1 MFTLSLA
8 LFLTTAP
15 IPKSTYEGQIA
26 VVVRKAQLAEIVL
39 LNPAGQE
46 VKRVPLKDLNGI
58 AYTVKLSH
66 GSDYA
71 LVTTSNGSIAVGN
84 MNFAGNGGY
93 FIKLDGTEKPKELFE
108 RKASVKWV
116 LNRDATHAY
125 GTEIDEEKAKKNL
138 NTAPYQFRAWNL
150 DLKSFKFESI
160 PLPSD
165 HQFIDITQDDKTALT
180 WCIAKGQYRS
190 ATVPT
195 ATWKPTNIAETMD
208 YPHGISPDGKHVFLM
223 EYSQQGVPR
232 TSNRLV
238 LHDLA
243 TKERKTIPQPEECN
257 SVSAFSYGA
266 DGKRLAFVGY
276 SQEPVVNGVTVVYR
290 LYVSNTDGSNRKMIF
305 ETKPGESISDIDWR

>member
-125 GTEIDEEKAKKNL
+125 GTEIDEEKAKKKL
-138 NTAPYQFRAWNL
+138 EYGT
-150 DLKSFKFESI
+150 
-160 PLPSD
+160 LP
-165 HQFIDITQDDKTALT
+165 
-180 WCIAKGQYRS
+180 
-190 ATVPT
+190 
-195 ATWKPTNIAETMD
+195 
-208 YPHGISPDGKHVFLM
+208 
-223 EYSQQGVPR
+223 VPR
-232 TSNRLV
+232 VESGFEVVQVRV
-238 LHDLA
+238 DSA
-243 TKERKTIPQPEECN
+243 AVGP
-257 SVSAFSYGA
+257 SVHRYYAG
-266 DGKRLAFVGY
+266 R
-276 SQEPVVNGVTVVYR
+276 
-290 LYVSNTDGSNRKMIF
+290 
-305 ETKPGESISDIDWR
+305 